1 MTSPVTSAVSQFA
14 SFVRGVTLV
23 CGDADTPL
31 PPGATSISHDPGAV
45 SAWGDASVDS
55 VVALSGLDEAR
66 DPIQTL
72 RAWRRVLKE
81 DGSLVLGHVSAA
93 GGLSPSFV
101 LSIVQS
107 VGGFEC
113 VAEGSTPLVLVRRR
127 VAEIRVPLAV
137 LGPALAAAAS
147 DSVSCRIELLFQMG
161 TVLLQCGES
170 GLARNCFEQVLRQ
183 EPGSAEGHFGL
194 GMAHGSE
201 QRWRDALCEL
211 ECARRLD
218 PDNAEVHR
226 WLGLARGHV
235 GVGVGAVVTL
245 PAAVPA
251 KWSPAPTPTPT
262 PTSASA
268 AFSTSLGRSLR
279 L

>member
-1 MTSPVTSAVSQFA
+1 MTLPPTSAAFEMT

-31 PPGATSISHDPGAV
+31 PPGAASISHDPGAV

-55 VVALSGLDEAR
+55 VVALAGLDEAR

-81 DGSLVLGHVSAA
+81 DGSLVLGHVGATR
-93 GGLSPSFV
+93 GLSPSFV
-101 LSIVQS
+101 LSLVQA

-113 VAEGSTPLVLVRRR
+113 VAEGGSPLVLVRRR

-147 DSVSCRIELLFQMG
+147 DSVSCRIELLFQIG
-161 TVLLQCGES
+161 TVLLQCGEA
-170 GLARNCFEQVLRQ
+170 GLARACFEQVLRQ

-226 WLGLARGHV
+226 WLELARGHV
-235 GVGVGAVVTL
+235 GGGVGLGAVVTL
-245 PAAVPA
+245 PAAAPA
-251 KWSPAPTPTPT
+251 TGSPAPTPT